1 MQKLEMD
8 SIKMVPKKK
17 RFEQQDFEFIH
28 TPYETEEALYACVE
42 NGDLHGAEEVLEHLV
57 QENVVIGRMSNDDL
71 KQMQYWGVCCIALA
85 TRHAIRGG
93 MHEAAAFR
101 FSDECILQVDAM
113 TRAEEILPFLLQKLF
128 EITTL
133 VHEIRTQNRPLG
145 KTVRRAVYFIEVS
158 VFKPIKTCDVAA
170 FCSLSTDYLGRQF
183 KKETGKTIGQY
194 IAEARLQEARRML
207 RRGHPISE
215 TAYQLQFCSESY
227 FIALYKKR
235 FGKTPKQEAAGAD
248 Q

>member
-8 SIKMVPKKK
+8 SIKMLPKKK

-42 NGDLHGAEEVLEHLV
+42 NGDLHGAEEVLAHLV

-71 KQMQYWGVCCIALA
+71 KQMQYWAVCCIALA

-93 MHEAAAFR
+93 MHEAEAFR
-101 FSDECILQVDAM
+101 FSDECILQVDAI
-113 TRAEEILPFLLQKLF
+113 THSEEILPFLLQKFF
-128 EITTL
+128 EITAL
-133 VHEIRTQNRPLG
+133 AHDAKAENQALS

-158 VFKPIKTCDVAA
+158 VSKPIKIHDVAA
-170 FCSLSTDYLGRQF
+170 FCHLSADYLGRLF
-183 KKETGKTIGQY
+183 KKETGQTIGQY
-194 IAEARLQEARRML
+194 ITEARLQEARRML
-207 RRGHPISE
+207 RRGHTISQ

-227 FIALYKKR
+227 LIALYKKR
-235 FGKTPKQEAAGAD
+235 FGKTPKQEAD
-248 Q
+248 MVK